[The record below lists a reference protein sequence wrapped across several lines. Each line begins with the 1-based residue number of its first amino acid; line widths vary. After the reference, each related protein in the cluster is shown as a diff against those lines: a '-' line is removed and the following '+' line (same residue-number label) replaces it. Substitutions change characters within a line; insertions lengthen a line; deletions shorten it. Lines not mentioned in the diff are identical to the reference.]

1 MNLLVLTFLK
11 IFFRNRRAIFFVL
24 LLPAGI
30 FLILSFMRVEQ
41 IIQFDIG
48 LPYTDFL
55 LAGIMAYAIM
65 QMGIY
70 TVSYSFIDYRKQ
82 TVLKRLSVT
91 PLSSKQ
97 FLQAHSVARFIVAL
111 IQVALLFGIGMI
123 AFGSRPSGSIWFL
136 PLVILLG
143 SVAFLNFGYVISSL
157 ARDYEEAAPYTAIV
171 GLGLGFLGDV
181 FFPVAN
187 LPIFLQNIAQ
197 ILPMAALSGAMRY
210 SLYGIQGEQFVY
222 NLLVLTG
229 WFILGTAAANAIFA
243 KRAYK

>member
-123 AFGSRPSGSIWFL
+123 AFGSRPS
-136 PLVILLG
+136 
-143 SVAFLNFGYVISSL
+143 L